1 MRQTQSDAF
10 NNITIA
16 EQSIIT
22 AYKAISDAELIL
34 ADTRS
39 LVNELNTAI
48 TYFNLAVEAYNRS
61 EWGSAVANATMV
73 ITMTGD
79 IPTQALELKSR
90 TLFIYFIVG
99 VTIPILLIVIGLA
112 SFFGVRQIIS
122 TYRKKRDEEFL
133 QTKVTMPE
141 KEESSRE

>member
-10 NNITIA
+10 NNITMA

-22 AYKAISDAELIL
+22 AYNAIVDAELIL

-48 TYFNLAVEAYNRS
+48 MYFNLAIQAYNRS
-61 EWGSAVANATMV
+61 EWGFAVANATIV
-73 ITMTGD
+73 TTITGD

-90 TLFIYFIVG
+90 TLFIYLIAEI
-99 VTIPILLIVIGLA
+99 TIPILLIVIGLS
-112 SFFGVRQIIS
+112 SFFGIRYIMR
-122 TYRKKRDEEFL
+122 TYRKKYDEKFL
-133 QTKVTMPE
+133 HTKVTLAE